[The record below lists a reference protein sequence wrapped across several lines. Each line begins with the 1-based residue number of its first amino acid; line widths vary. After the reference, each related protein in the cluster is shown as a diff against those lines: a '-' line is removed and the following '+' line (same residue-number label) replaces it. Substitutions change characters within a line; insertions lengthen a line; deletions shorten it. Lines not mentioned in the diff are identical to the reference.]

1 MEKILKIFL
10 ISTNLI
16 LFIILF
22 LFVYQFY
29 LSLGYSSF
37 SISTIIS
44 ILLSFATLVS
54 MMYAIIISIY
64 VYRNLKNITHGSK
77 ITISTLIRGL
87 EPLGWF
93 FITEGVLLI
102 IMSVFT
108 RNLVP
113 SIIFLIGG
121 TIMVLVFRNLK
132 RRPKL

>member
-10 ISTNLI
+10 ISINSI

-22 LFVYQFY
+22 LFVYYLY
-29 LSLGYSSF
+29 LSLSYSSF

-44 ILLSFATLVS
+44 ILLSFVTLVS

-64 VYRNLKNITHGSK
+64 VYRHLKSITHGSK
-77 ITISTLIRGL
+77 FTTLTLIMGL
-87 EPLGWF
+87 KPLGWF
-93 FITEGVLLI
+93 LIAEGVLLI
-102 IMSVFT
+102 IMGVIT

-113 SIIFLIGG
+113 SLIFLTGG

-132 RRPKL
+132 RRLKL

>member
-1 MEKILKIFL
+1 MEKILKIFF
-10 ISTNLI
+10 ISVNSI

-22 LFVYQFY
+22 LFVYDFY
-29 LSLGYSSF
+29 LSLSYSSF

-44 ILLSFATLVS
+44 ILLSFVTLVS

-64 VYRNLKNITHGSK
+64 VYRHLKSITDGSR
-77 ITISTLIRGL
+77 ITNSTLIRGL

-132 RRPKL
+132 RRLKL

>member
-10 ISTNLI
+10 ISSNSI

-22 LFVYQFY
+22 LFLYHFY
-29 LSLGYSSF
+29 LSLSYSSF
-37 SISTIIS
+37 SISTITS
-44 ILLSFATLVS
+44 ILLSFVTLVS
-54 MMYAIIISIY
+54 MIYAIIISTY
-64 VYRNLKNITHGSK
+64 VYRHVKSITHGSK
-77 ITISTLIRGL
+77 ITISTLIRGFK
-87 EPLGWF
+87 PLGWF

-121 TIMVLVFRNLK
+121 TIILLVFRYFK
-132 RRPKL
+132 RRLRL

>member
-10 ISTNLI
+10 ISVNSI
-16 LFIILF
+16 LFIMLF
-22 LFVYQFY
+22 LFVYYFY
-29 LSLGYSSF
+29 SLLSYSSF

-44 ILLSFATLVS
+44 ILLSFVTLVS
-54 MMYAIIISIY
+54 MMYAIIISKY
-64 VYRNLKNITHGSK
+64 VYRHLKSITDGSR
-77 ITISTLIRGL
+77 ITNSTLIKGL

-132 RRPKL
+132 RLLKL